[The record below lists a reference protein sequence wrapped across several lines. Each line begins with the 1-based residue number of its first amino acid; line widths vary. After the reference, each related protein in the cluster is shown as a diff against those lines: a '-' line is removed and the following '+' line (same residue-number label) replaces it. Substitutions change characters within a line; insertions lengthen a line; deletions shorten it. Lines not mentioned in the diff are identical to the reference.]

1 MAEEGNSNKSALPKE
16 ENVVSHFGQKTD
28 GGGWKLDDL
37 SLRINTDNVRSSFGD
52 FLSEILFKK

>member
-1 MAEEGNSNKSALPKE
+1 LPKE